1 MIDHV
6 TLMSPVRIEGRVT
19 TILHPSSA
27 GQYPLVST
35 SSPAEGFAERSGNAR
50 RPQQLCVSKSC
61 LRVSRRRLVQREA
74 EPSQEAKTRAVGPNR
89 RLVRRTPDANP
100 GFIEIGSSR

>member
-35 SSPAEGFAERSGNAR
+35 SSPAEGFAERCENAR
-50 RPQQLCVSKSC
+50 RHQ
-61 LRVSRRRLVQREA
+61 RLVCRRILCGWVVGHSENAAA
-74 EPSQEAKTRAVGPNR
+74 ERCQN
-89 RLVRRTPDANP
+89 
-100 GFIEIGSSR
+100 F